1 MSCKKGECKDCGYW
15 DNEGKRSTSC
25 HRNPVSVVTTPN
37 YWCGEFVP
45 RTSEEKKVVE
55 NKLESKKAREAKAEA
70 AQQAREAE
78 AKAQAEKVSA
88 PSPVPVKE
96 PMSVAEQ
103 PQSTQ

>member
-15 DNEGKRSTSC
+15 DFEGKRSTSC
-25 HRNPVSVVTTPN
+25 HRNPISVNTTPN

-45 RTSEEKKVVE
+45 RTSEEVKVVE

-70 AQQAREAE
+70 AQQARETE
-78 AKAQAEKVSA
+78 AKAQAAKMSGPA
-88 PSPVPVKE
+88 SIPVKE
-96 PMSVAEQ
+96 PESVATQ